1 MIAEELISYSI
12 PSLKTSDN
20 ANKALTMMEEYKVTH
35 LPIVNNEQ
43 FLGLISENDILD
55 INEPDEPL
63 GNHSLSLTKPYV
75 LRSQHIL
82 DVLKLMSF
90 LQLSL
95 IPVLDDKN
103 NYLGAITLKTLLIK
117 FAEFTAI
124 QNPGGIII
132 LELNS
137 NDYTLAQISQIVESN
152 DAKILNMFV
161 TAHPD
166 STKIDV
172 TLKVNRTDI
181 TPILK
186 TFTRYDY
193 VIKASFGED
202 NFYDDLKERYDS
214 FMNYL
219 NI

>member
-12 PSLKTSDN
+12 PSLKTSDS
-20 ANKALTMMEEYKVTH
+20 ASKALTMMEEYKVTH
-35 LPIVNNEQ
+35 LPIVNSEQ

-82 DVLKLMSF
+82 DVLKLMSM
-90 LQLSL
+90 LNLSL

-103 NYLGAITLKTLLIK
+103 NYLGTITLKTLLNK
-117 FAEFTAI
+117 FSEFSAI

-172 TLKVNRTDI
+172 TIKINRTDI

-193 VIKASFGED
+193 VIKASFGEESY
-202 NFYDDLKERYDS
+202 YDDLKERYDS